1 MANVFMLNK
10 DNRRVGGYSN
20 NDGWNWFNL
29 RHRFQNFID
38 SMLENTARRIIA
50 SVSRKV
56 SGVDISLES
65 QRRDRSVRTYSGFVG
80 HYFIGSKQHY
90 ELLRTALRAAG
101 LDDNWPYFET
111 TPTRSE
117 RTAVFKGSYDGI
129 LN

>member
-1 MANVFMLNK
+1 MLNK
-10 DNRRVGGYSN
+10 DKRGVGGDNN
-20 NDGWNWFNL
+20 NDDPNSKSV

-38 SMLENTARRIIA
+38 SMLENAARRIIA
-50 SVSRKV
+50 SVPRKV
-56 SGVDISLES
+56 SGVDISFES